1 MDDTDYA
8 FGRTQGEY
16 ERLIEQAELMRP
28 LTERMLVAAGIGRGM
43 HVLDVGCGVG
53 DVSFLAAALVGPQGS
68 VVGVDLDGEALKLAE
83 QRRTVQGITNVEFRQ
98 SDARSVDSGRL
109 FDAAVGR
116 FVLQFM
122 SDPTEALR
130 QIAERVRPGGVV
142 AFHEADWRVSTAPA
156 MNQPVL
162 AELLDLFAQTFK
174 RSGVRMEIGTELY
187 ARMRDAG
194 LEPDPRPLAEIPVYM
209 GDSEVAYRRWVLFA
223 RSVLPKM
230 VEYGIASEE
239 HIRRMVIDKL
249 REELAGSRGFAPLCW
264 LMIAQWARKPIS
276 AAGSA
281 QEK

>member
-28 LTERMLVAAGIGRGM
+28 LTERMLLAAGIGRGM

-53 DVSFLAAALVGPQGS
+53 DVSFLAAGLVGPEGS
-68 VVGVDLDGEALKLAE
+68 VTGIDLDAEALKLAE
-83 QRRTVQGITNVEFRQ
+83 HRRITQGITNVEFGE
-98 SDARSVDSGRL
+98 SDARSVVPKRP

-116 FVLQFM
+116 HVLQFM

-130 QIAERVRPGGVV
+130 QIADRVLPAGIV
-142 AFHEADWRVSTAPA
+142 AFQEADWRVTIAPA

-162 AELLDLFAQTFK
+162 AHLQDLFARTFE

-187 ARMRDAG
+187 SRMRDAG
-194 LEPDPRPLAEIPVYM
+194 LEPDPKPLAEIPVHI
-209 GDSEVAYRRWVLFA
+209 GNGEVAYRRWMLFA

-230 VEYGIASEE
+230 VEYGIATEKD
-239 HIRRMVIDKL
+239 IRQIVDYEL
-249 REELAGSRGFAPLCW
+249 REELVRHHSFAPLGW
-264 LMIAQWARKPIS
+264 LMIAQWARKPIPGR
-276 AAGSA
+276 GSE
-281 QEK
+281 QPR